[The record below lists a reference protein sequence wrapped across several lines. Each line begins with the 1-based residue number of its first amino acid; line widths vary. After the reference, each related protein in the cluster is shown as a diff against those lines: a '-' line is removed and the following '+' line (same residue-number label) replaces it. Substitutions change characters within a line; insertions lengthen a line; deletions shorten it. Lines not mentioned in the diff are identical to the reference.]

1 MKLILGDAMRT
12 TMTSSS
18 ECFTSSYVYE
28 IFSDDEIHYLYDL
41 MRYVHK
47 FYQFIGSQDRTKD
60 SFFSS
65 LILVSYSWVWPK
77 YSGLFLDKNQ
87 YKPQAI
93 RAAGGFLQV
102 APDTTPLDVISSLV
116 DLLSDAMRA
125 KNAKLAWNGAKS
137 CEYFLSN
144 QSTAWLDPS
153 WTDKLYR
160 SLSFAMKNNKNNK
173 VKINCLM
180 ALSQTHV
187 QEGLTKAIE

>member
-1 MKLILGDAMRT
+1 M
-12 TMTSSS
+12 
-18 ECFTSSYVYE
+18 
-28 IFSDDEIHYLYDL
+28 
-41 MRYVHK
+41 
-47 FYQFIGSQDRTKD
+47 
-60 SFFSS
+60 
-65 LILVSYSWVWPK
+65 
-77 YSGLFLDKNQ
+77 
-87 YKPQAI
+87 
-93 RAAGGFLQV
+93 

-173 VKINCLM
+173 VKINCLT
-180 ALSQTHV
+180 ALSQSHV
-187 QEGLTKAIE
+187 QERSTWVISSTLN